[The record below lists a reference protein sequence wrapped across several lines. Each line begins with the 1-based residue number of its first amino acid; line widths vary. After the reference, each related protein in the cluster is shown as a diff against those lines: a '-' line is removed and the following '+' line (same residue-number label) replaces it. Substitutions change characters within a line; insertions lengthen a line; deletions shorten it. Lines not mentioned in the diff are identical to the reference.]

1 MRMMEAKGIV
11 RYRRFKGMSIVI
23 LLGVV
28 IGFCIVS
35 GCDGKIPAAPD
46 QLRKGECGASYCCIL
61 WNDNSNDE
69 SGFNIYV
76 GGSCAD
82 CNSNTAWNK
91 IAGTSANARSYNWS
105 ESCCDVAECSCV
117 MVRAYN
123 GNGESSNS
131 NVVMLAPLC

>member
-1 MRMMEAKGIV
+1 MMKAKGIV

-46 QLRKGECGASYCCIL
+46 QLRKAECGASYCCIL

-91 IAGTSANARSYNWS
+91 IAGTSANTRSYNWS